1 MKFLK
6 KYYPV
11 PAILWGLFIFTLASL
26 PGAAFET
33 FSWKGLLAPDK
44 LAHFLLFAA
53 WFLLLLPHGAQNR
66 EKFFTVFLGLVLGGM
81 VEIYQEFL
89 LSYRSAE
96 WGDLLADGL
105 GLLAGWMASTLS
117 GNFNKR

>member
-11 PAILWGLFIFTLASL
+11 PAILWGLFIFILASL
-26 PGAAFET
+26 PGAAFES

-53 WFLLLLPHGAQNR
+53 LFLLGLPPGAQNR
-66 EKFFTVFLGLVLGGM
+66 EKFLTMLLGLVFGGS
-81 VEIYQEFL
+81 VELYQEFL

-105 GLLAGWMASTLS
+105 GLLAGWMTSSLS